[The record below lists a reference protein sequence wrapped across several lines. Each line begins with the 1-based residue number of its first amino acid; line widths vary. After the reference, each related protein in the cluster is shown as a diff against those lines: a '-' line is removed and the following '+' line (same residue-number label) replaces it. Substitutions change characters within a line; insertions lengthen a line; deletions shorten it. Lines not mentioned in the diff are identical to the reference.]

1 MARKMKAV
9 TAYRA
14 QLTSLAGGP
23 MLLGGSHVVR
33 SSPFRKKSD
42 AEAWADQAVATNEQA
57 GRPVHSVRIE
67 KGRAGARYV
76 VNAPLKGA
84 RAIGSNMTEVE
95 HGDLTVLYSYETPV
109 AFLSPQGGYV
119 TETRWSVT
127 TSKHIAKFF
136 ARHGYDRR
144 GAHELPQKDLEA
156 IISVGE
162 LRDFDELRDFPINLD
177 PTPAEQAE
185 AVRRLTRRRGNR
197 PRRDRY
203 VLVYQAGIANV
214 FRVTSFNL
222 ADYGRD
228 AVRLVQSDFRSAE
241 AFARGL
247 AAAGG
252 IVKSAACNR
261 AGDITH
267 EKWTDD
273 LDSQPFS
280 DKFHPVD
287 SSKGLS
293 RRERDEQGPY
303 DVPRVGEF
311 PDD

>member
-1 MARKMKAV
+1 MKISK
-9 TAYRA
+9 R
-14 QLTSLAGGP
+14 
-23 MLLGGSHVVR
+23 R
-33 SSPFRKKSD
+33 SIRL
-42 AEAWADQAVATNEQA
+42 
-57 GRPVHSVRIE
+57 R
-67 KGRAGARYV
+67 
-76 VNAPLKGA
+76 NAPLKGA

-109 AFLSPQGGYV
+109 AFLSPKGGYV
-119 TETRWSVT
+119 TDKRWSVT

-136 ARHGYDRR
+136 DRHGYDRK
-144 GAHELPQKDLEA
+144 GAFKVPQEDIEMFVATGK
-156 IISVGE
+156 GPQ
-162 LRDFDELRDFPINLD
+162 DFPINLD
-177 PTPAEQAE
+177 PTPVEMQE
-185 AVRRLTRRRGNR
+185 VVGRLTRRRGNR

-261 AGDITH
+261 AGDIAR

-293 RRERDEQGPY
+293 IND
-303 DVPRVGEF
+303 
-311 PDD
+311 